1 MRDIPF
7 VECIAERALVLQRS
21 DGATADITLQIGR
34 PVPVPEY
41 NIPSACAFRLVGLK
55 KEEKLH
61 AVGVDSVQALQ
72 LAVQGIAAWLD
83 ITGKIH
89 GGRLVA
95 FGSEDHGFPR
105 T

>member
-7 VECIAERALVLQRS
+7 VECIAERALVLLRS
-21 DGATADITLQIGR
+21 DGATVDITLQIGR

-41 NIPSACAFRLVGLK
+41 NIPSACPFRLVGLE
-55 KEEKLH
+55 KEEKLY
-61 AVGVDSVQALQ
+61 AVGIDSAQALQ
-72 LAVQGIAAWLD
+72 LATQSLAAWLD

-89 GGRLVA
+89 GGKFVA
-95 FGSEDHGFPR
+95 FDGEDHGFPR